1 MFKLKKYGWE
11 LALLILLI
19 VEILGF
25 GMFNSRMLNINVL
38 LYSTSDFIYIG
49 MLALPLTMV
58 IISGGMDISFGSTV
72 GLCAITLGVLFKS
85 DVPLMLAIPLTFL
98 VGILCG
104 LINAGL
110 ILYTK
115 VNPLVITLGTMYLF
129 GGGALLLSGFAGAT
143 GYEGIGGFPDALL
156 DFANQTLFG
165 IPTPIIYFFIMTL
178 VFWLLMHKTS
188 IGRSTFLIGQ
198 SERASR
204 YSAVPI
210 RQTLL
215 LIYAL
220 IGVVAAF
227 VAVLL
232 VSYFGSARSD
242 LGSSLLM
249 PVLTAVVLGGANIYG
264 GSGSILGTAI
274 AALLIGYM
282 QQGLQMAGVPNE
294 ISSALSGALL
304 IIVLIGKSVSLH
316 YSAITQWLRR
326 KTEPQAVTNP

>member
-1 MFKLKKYGWE
+1 MKKYSWE
-11 LALLILLI
+11 IALFCLVII
-19 VEILGF
+19 EILGF
-25 GMFNSRMLNINVL
+25 GMFNPRMLDLNVL

-49 MLALPLTMV
+49 MLALPLTM
-58 IISGGMDISFGSTV
+58 IIVSGGMDISFGSTV
-72 GLCAITLGVLFKS
+72 GLCAIFLGVLFKS
-85 DVPLMLAIPLTFL
+85 DVPLSLAIPLTFL

-104 LINAGL
+104 VVNASL

-143 GYEGIGGFPDALL
+143 GYEGIGGFPESLL
-156 DFANQTLFG
+156 EFANQTLFG
-165 IPTPIIYFFIMTL
+165 IPTPIIYFLLMTL
-178 VFWLLMHKTS
+178 VFWLLMHKTT
-188 IGRSTFLIGQ
+188 IGRSIFLIGQ
-198 SERASR
+198 SERTSR

-210 RQTLL
+210 TGTLYI
-215 LIYAL
+215 IYSA

-227 VAVLL
+227 VGILL

-264 GSGSILGTAI
+264 GSGSIIGTAI
-274 AALLIGYM
+274 AALLIGYL
-282 QQGLQMAGVPNE
+282 QQGLQMVGVSNE

-304 IIVLIGKSVSLH
+304 IIVLIGKSISLH
-316 YSAITQWLRR
+316 YGAIVQWIHR
-326 KTEPQAVTNP
+326 KTKSESTY

>member
-1 MFKLKKYGWE
+1 MLTIKKHAWE
-11 LALLILLI
+11 LTLLLLLIL
-19 VEILGF
+19 EILGF
-25 GMFNSRMLNINVL
+25 GLFNPLMLDLNVL

-49 MLALPLTMV
+49 MLALPLTMI

-72 GLCAITLGVLFKS
+72 GLCSITLGVLFKLDIPIS
-85 DVPLMLAIPLTFL
+85 LAIPATFV
-98 VGILCG
+98 VGLLCG
-104 LINAGL
+104 FINAGL

-143 GYEGIGGFPDALL
+143 GYEGIGGFPESLL
-156 DFANQTLFG
+156 EFANQTLLG
-165 IPTPIIYFFIMTL
+165 IPTPILYFILMTFI
-178 VFWLLMHKTS
+178 FWLLMHKTK
-188 IGRSTFLIGQ
+188 IGRSIFLIGQ
-198 SERASR
+198 SERTSR

-210 RQTLL
+210 QKTLFF
-215 LIYAL
+215 IYAF
-220 IGVVAAF
+220 IGLVAAF

-249 PVLTAVVLGGANIYG
+249 PVLTAVVLDGTNIYG
-264 GSGSILGTAI
+264 GSGSIIGTAI
-274 AALLIGYM
+274 AALLIGYL
-282 QQGLQMAGVPNE
+282 QQGLQIIGIPNE

-316 YSAITQWLRR
+316 YGAMMQWIRR
-326 KTEPQAVTNP
+326 KPNIKQS

>member
-1 MFKLKKYGWE
+1 MKKYSWE
-11 LALLILLI
+11 IALFCLVII
-19 VEILGF
+19 EILGF
-25 GMFNSRMLNINVL
+25 GMFNPRMLDLNVL

-49 MLALPLTMV
+49 MLALPLAM
-58 IISGGMDISFGSTV
+58 IIVSGGMDISFGSTV
-72 GLCAITLGVLFKS
+72 GLCAISLGVLFKS
-85 DVPLMLAIPLTFL
+85 DVPLSLVIPLTFL

-104 LINAGL
+104 VVNASL

-143 GYEGIGGFPDALL
+143 GYEGIGGFPESLL
-156 DFANQTLFG
+156 EFANQTLFG
-165 IPTPIIYFFIMTL
+165 IPTPIIYFLLMTL
-178 VFWLLMHKTS
+178 VFWLLMHKTT
-188 IGRSTFLIGQ
+188 IGRSIFLIGQ
-198 SERASR
+198 SERTSR

-210 RQTLL
+210 TSTLYI
-215 LIYAL
+215 IYSA

-227 VAVLL
+227 VGILL

-264 GSGSILGTAI
+264 GSGSIIGTAI
-274 AALLIGYM
+274 AALLIGYL
-282 QQGLQMAGVPNE
+282 QQGLQMVGVSNE

-304 IIVLIGKSVSLH
+304 IIVLIGKSISLH
-316 YSAITQWLRR
+316 YGAIVQWIHR
-326 KTEPQAVTNP
+326 KTKSESTH

>member
-1 MFKLKKYGWE
+1 MFNMKKYSWE
-11 LALLILLI
+11 IALFCLVII
-19 VEILGF
+19 EILGF
-25 GMFNSRMLNINVL
+25 GMFNPRMLDLNVL

-49 MLALPLTMV
+49 MLALPLTM
-58 IISGGMDISFGSTV
+58 IIVSGGMDISFGSTV
-72 GLCAITLGVLFKS
+72 GLCAIFLGVLFKS
-85 DVPLMLAIPLTFL
+85 DVPLSLAIPLTFL

-104 LINAGL
+104 VVNASL

-143 GYEGIGGFPDALL
+143 GYEGIGGFPESLL
-156 DFANQTLFG
+156 EFANQTLFG
-165 IPTPIIYFFIMTL
+165 IPTPIIYFLLMTL
-178 VFWLLMHKTS
+178 VFWLLMHKTT
-188 IGRSTFLIGQ
+188 IGRSIFLIGQ
-198 SERASR
+198 SERTSR

-210 RQTLL
+210 TSTLYI
-215 LIYAL
+215 IYSA

-227 VAVLL
+227 VGILL

-264 GSGSILGTAI
+264 GSGSIIGTAI
-274 AALLIGYM
+274 AALLIGYL
-282 QQGLQMAGVPNE
+282 QQGLQMVGVSNE

-304 IIVLIGKSVSLH
+304 IIVLIGKSISLH
-316 YSAITQWLRR
+316 YGAIVQWIHR
-326 KTEPQAVTNP
+326 KTKSESTH

>member
-1 MFKLKKYGWE
+1 MKKYSWE
-11 LALLILLI
+11 IALFCLVII
-19 VEILGF
+19 EILGF
-25 GMFNSRMLNINVL
+25 GMFNPRMLDLNVL

-49 MLALPLTMV
+49 MLALPLTM
-58 IISGGMDISFGSTV
+58 IIVSGGMDISFGSTV
-72 GLCAITLGVLFKS
+72 GLCAISLGVLFKS
-85 DVPLMLAIPLTFL
+85 DVPLSLVIPLTFL

-104 LINAGL
+104 VVNASL

-143 GYEGIGGFPDALL
+143 GYEGIGGFPESLL
-156 DFANQTLFG
+156 EFANQTLFG
-165 IPTPIIYFFIMTL
+165 IPTPIIYFLLMTL
-178 VFWLLMHKTS
+178 VFWLLMHKTT
-188 IGRSTFLIGQ
+188 IGRSIFLIGQ
-198 SERASR
+198 SERTSR

-210 RQTLL
+210 TSTLYI
-215 LIYAL
+215 IYSA

-227 VAVLL
+227 VGILL

-264 GSGSILGTAI
+264 GSGSIIGTAI
-274 AALLIGYM
+274 AALLIGYL
-282 QQGLQMAGVPNE
+282 QQGLQMVGVSNE

-304 IIVLIGKSVSLH
+304 IIVLIGKSISLH
-316 YSAITQWLRR
+316 YGAIVQWIHR
-326 KTEPQAVTNP
+326 KTKSESTH